1 MMIFNFNLSI
11 ISYYFLLFLIIL
23 IIFDIFLNNFG
34 DDESRE
40 HIFNY
45 NNKNIYNIFIIS
57 IFMREYYLENI
68 ETETRNNT
76 NFRKVLYTNTNQQL
90 VLMCIKPNQDIGNEI
105 HNDVDQFIR
114 IEKGI
119 GKAIIN
125 NNEYLLNDGSIVMIP
140 RGLEHNIIN
149 TGNDD
154 LKLYSIY
161 SPPEHKNYTINRI
174 KPNNKTNKTN
184 KINKNKKSNS
194 KINSK
199 KKSKKNKKEI

>member
-1 MMIFNFNLSI
+1 
-11 ISYYFLLFLIIL
+11 
-23 IIFDIFLNNFG
+23 
-34 DDESRE
+34 
-40 HIFNY
+40 
-45 NNKNIYNIFIIS
+45 
-57 IFMREYYLENI
+57 MREYYLENI
-68 ETETRNNT
+68 EKETLNNT

-90 VLMCIKPNQDIGNEI
+90 VLMSIKPNQDIGNEI

-140 RGLEHNIIN
+140 RGCEHNIIN

-161 SPPEHKNYTINRI
+161 SPPEHKNHTINRI
-174 KPNNKTNKTN
+174 KPNNNKNNN
-184 KINKNKKSNS
+184 KNNKNKKSKINS

-199 KKSKKNKKEI
+199 KNLKKI